1 MTDHR
6 RPGFGTVTPY
16 LIVEGA
22 KELIEFI
29 VEVFDAVELSRS
41 LDEGTITNSAI
52 RVGDSMI
59 EVSEARG
66 GWGPF
71 QGSLHLYVED
81 TDAVYAKALKAG
93 ATSLHEPLDQPYG
106 ERSAAFRDPSGT
118 MWFPA
123 TYTG

>member
-1 MTDHR
+1 MSDHH

-22 KELIEFI
+22 ADLIDFI
-29 VEVFDAVELSRS
+29 VQVFDGVELERS
-41 LDEGTITNSAI
+41 VHEGTITNSAI
-52 RVGDSMI
+52 RIGDSMI

-66 GWGPF
+66 EWGPF
-71 QGSLHLYVED
+71 QGTLHLYVED
-81 TDAVYAKALKAG
+81 ADAVYAKAMAAG
-93 ATSLHEPLDQPYG
+93 ATSLHEPMDMDYG
-106 ERSAAFRDPSGT
+106 ERSSAFSDPSGI